1 MSKHVAVMIIN
12 LKFFYTNILVY
23 IWSAKEKADAL
34 RRPATGGGPKPP
46 SPSPVEAEFLSGMG
60 DRPTLS
66 GLASG
71 YDTEEG
77 INFYKMCLKLYLS
90 YIKECISTI
99 IPRLHEVPCMTGT
112 IHRNKLKH
120 I

>member
-1 MSKHVAVMIIN
+1 MRKHVAVMIIN
-12 LKFFYTNILVY
+12 SKFLYTNILVY

-60 DRPTLS
+60 NRPTLS

-90 YIKECISTI
+90 YIK
-99 IPRLHEVPCMTGT
+99 RMY
-112 IHRNKLKH
+112 
-120 I
+120 

>member
-1 MSKHVAVMIIN
+1 MSKHVAVMMIN
-12 LKFFYTNILVY
+12 LKIFIHKLSCVY
-23 IWSAKEKADAL
+23 LISKGKG
-34 RRPATGGGPKPP
+34 RCFTATGGGPKPP

-60 DRPTLS
+60 NRPTLS

-90 YIKECISTI
+90 YIK
-99 IPRLHEVPCMTGT
+99 RMY
-112 IHRNKLKH
+112 
-120 I
+120 